1 MVSKEKA
8 RFMSRTSV
16 SIYST
21 IMKRERREV
30 VVTGVGLCCHMGSDL
45 ERIERELRAGQNT
58 PFQTYEE
65 AVRYGGRCQIMGICP
80 ESLDPESLGVAKGEA
95 RFMGRASFM
104 AVKAARIAIQ
114 QSRIDPTLLG
124 IAIGSG
130 TGDVET
136 HREIAERLRTT
147 GSMRRV
153 AATVIPKRMAST
165 LSAYSANVLRHR
177 GPSCTA

>member
-45 ERIERELRAGQNT
+45 DRIERELRAGQNT
-58 PFQTYEE
+58 PFQTYDE
-65 AVRYGGRCQIMGICP
+65 AVRCGARCQMGIYP
-80 ESLDPESLGVAKGEA
+80 ESLEPESLGLVKGEA

-104 AVKAARIAIQ
+104 
-114 QSRIDPTLLG
+114 
-124 IAIGSG
+124 
-130 TGDVET
+130 
-136 HREIAERLRTT
+136 
-147 GSMRRV
+147 
-153 AATVIPKRMAST
+153 
-165 LSAYSANVLRHR
+165 
-177 GPSCTA
+177 